1 MLGEG
6 ATGERCRVT
15 RRALIAIHAVAVL
28 TCAAAAADAIR
39 SAVTTSGPPRLSVV
53 EVADLSR
60 LEVGGFK
67 LRELSG
73 LGWSEDDQVLYAVSD
88 KGVLFHLAF
97 AGTTTRLQDL
107 NPVHAVR
114 LRGADG
120 RPIDRPQANAEGLA
134 VRNGSNGVHGDDELV
149 VVLETGPRL
158 SRFSTSGAHIED
170 LPVADALRANA
181 NLQAESRGIEAV
193 AVHPALGAVTIPE
206 RPLAT
211 ERKDRHDLYTRDGK
225 WLSFP
230 ALKGGKGRVKAVE
243 ILPDGQ
249 LLVLERMRI
258 PGTDRHRSVPRL
270 LDPGACDGG
279 VCEPRTLEIAGEDI
293 PEGNFEGLAR
303 LSRDLFIAVSDEI
316 VAEKRKTRFVLF
328 RIDGA
333 ER

>member
-6 ATGERCRVT
+6 PT
-15 RRALIAIHAVAVL
+15 RARRRFAPRAVIAMHAAAAL
-28 TCAAAAADAIR
+28 TCAAAAGDAVR
-39 SAVTTSGPPRLSVV
+39 LAVTTSGPPRLSVV
-53 EVADLSR
+53 EVADLSL
-60 LEVGGFK
+60 LEVDGLK

-88 KGVLFHLAF
+88 KGVLFHLVFDGAT
-97 AGTTTRLQDL
+97 GRLADL
-107 NPVHAVR
+107 KPVHAVR
-114 LRGADG
+114 LREADG

-134 VRNGSNGVHGDDELV
+134 VRNGSNGVLGDDELV
-149 VVLETGPRL
+149 VALETGPRL
-158 SRFSTSGAHIED
+158 SRFSRAGVQVGD
-170 LPVADALRANA
+170 LPVAEALRANA
-181 NLQAESRGIEAV
+181 NLQAESRGLEAV
-193 AVHPALGAVTIPE
+193 ALHPALGAVTIPE

-211 ERKDRHDLYTRDGK
+211 ARKDRHDFYTEDGK

-230 ALKGGKGRVKAVE
+230 ALNGGKGRVKAVE

-258 PGTDRHRSVPRL
+258 PETDRHRSVPRL
-270 LDPGACDGG
+270 LDPEACDAG
-279 VCEPRTLEIAGEDI
+279 VCEPRPLDIAGEDI
-293 PEGNFEGLAR
+293 PDGNFEGLAR

-316 VAEKRKTRFVLF
+316 VAEKRRTRFVLF